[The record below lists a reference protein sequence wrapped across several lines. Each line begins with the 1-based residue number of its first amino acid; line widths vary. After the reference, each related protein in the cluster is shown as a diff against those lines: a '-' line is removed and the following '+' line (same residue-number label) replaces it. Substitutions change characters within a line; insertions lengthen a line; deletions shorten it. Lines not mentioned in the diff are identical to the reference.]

1 MGSSYDTQFNTL
13 IRSLHDN
20 YLQFKLT
27 GGQNYQNSY
36 TSAQA
41 GIEKILSDLG
51 KSVESQKAQIT
62 DFYKTDVEGK
72 LKDIQSESKTLQH
85 GLVEQNDELTAAKL
99 RQSQPTIVP
108 TQSLTSRYIAVGALI
123 GVTLLLSFL

>member
-27 GGQNYQNSY
+27 GGQAYQKSY
-36 TSAQA
+36 MTAEE
-41 GIEKILSDLG
+41 GINKILSDLE
-51 KSVESQKAQIT
+51 KTVDSQKSQIT

-72 LKDIQSESKTLQH
+72 LKGLQSESKNLQH
-85 GLVEQNDELTAAKL
+85 GLIEQKDQLTAAEI
-99 RQSQPTIVP
+99 RQTQSTSVP
-108 TQSLTSRYIAVGALI
+108 TQSLTSRYIAVGTLI